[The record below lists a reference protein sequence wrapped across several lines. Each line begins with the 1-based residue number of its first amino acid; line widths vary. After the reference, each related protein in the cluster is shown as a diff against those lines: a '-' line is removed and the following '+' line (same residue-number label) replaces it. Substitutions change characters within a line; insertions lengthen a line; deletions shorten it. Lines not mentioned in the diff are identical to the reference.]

1 MIEKYEEALEVSNKV
16 IAMNPNNQ
24 SVLSVAYSNKGY
36 ALVWLKK
43 PKEALEAC
51 NKSLELSGDNLDAHI
66 AISLAHSSLG
76 NYEEAVNWC
85 DKAIKIDPNAVEPY
99 INKSNYL
106 VNLGKSKEALECCSK
121 ASELNVPQN
130 PVYESIIL
138 TNNQR
143 R

>member
-1 MIEKYEEALEVSNKV
+1 
-16 IAMNPNNQ
+16 
-24 SVLSVAYSNKGY
+24 
-36 ALVWLKK
+36 
-43 PKEALEAC
+43 
-51 NKSLELSGDNLDAHI
+51 
-66 AISLAHSSLG
+66 LAHSSLG

-121 ASELNVPQN
+121 ASELNVPQ
-130 PVYESIIL
+130 IL
-138 TNNQR
+138 FMNQSFSRINQR